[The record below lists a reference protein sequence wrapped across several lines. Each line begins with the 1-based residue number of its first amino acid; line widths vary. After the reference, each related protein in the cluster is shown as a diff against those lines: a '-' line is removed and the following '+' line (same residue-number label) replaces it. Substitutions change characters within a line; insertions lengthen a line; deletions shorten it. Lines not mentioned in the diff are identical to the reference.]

1 MDVRTI
7 TIADTKSQKRYDIQ
21 TSATTLGELM
31 MEMDRQG
38 IDYSGMSF
46 TEGITRTALLSPESA
61 LPTNVMFKGA
71 PTNNLIILMTN
82 TSKKIESG
90 SYGTRADAY
99 AIIKEQGLP
108 LKSFIAEKTEANY
121 TNVSTD
127 TLWELIDE
135 FMDSDDNEKDTI
147 EPAYNDEEDVEE
159 KINDEI
165 SDLAYSV
172 VDVLEECFPALTTA
186 DLEYVEE
193 FISKELQDR
202 KAKESFVSDKELQDM
217 IANL

>member
-61 LPTNVMFKGA
+61 LPTNVMYKGA
-71 PTNNLIILMTN
+71 PTNNLIMLMTN

-135 FMDSDDNEKDTI
+135 FMGSEDDKKDTI
-147 EPAYNDEEDVEE
+147 EPAYTDEETETDDTD
-159 KINDEI
+159 NI

-172 VDVLEECFPALTTA
+172 VDVFDKCLPSLTTA
-186 DLEYVEE
+186 GLEYVEE
-193 FISKELQDR
+193 FVAKKLQDR
-202 KAKESFVSDKELQDM
+202 KEKEAFVSDKELQDM

>member
-61 LPTNVMFKGA
+61 LPSNVMFKGER
-71 PTNNLIILMTN
+71 TNNLIMLMTN

-135 FMDSDDNEKDTI
+135 FMGSDDAKNTV
-147 EPAYNDEEDVEE
+147 EPAYNDEKDVEE
-159 KINDEI
+159 KNDDEI

-172 VDVLEECFPALTTA
+172 VDVLDKCFPALTTA

>member
-31 MEMDRQG
+31 MEMDKQG
-38 IDYSGMSF
+38 INYQGMSF

-61 LPTNVMFKGA
+61 LPSNVMFKGT
-71 PTNNLIILMTN
+71 PTNNLIMLMTN

-90 SYGTRADAY
+90 SFGTRADAY

-127 TLWELIDE
+127 KLWELIDE
-135 FMDSDDNEKDTI
+135 FMGSDSEKLAV
-147 EPAYNDEEDVEE
+147 EPAYNDEETETDDTD
-159 KINDEI
+159 NI
-165 SDLAYSV
+165 SYLAYSV
-172 VDVLEECFPALTTA
+172 VDVLNECFPNLTTA

-193 FISKELQDR
+193 SISKKLQDR

>member
-31 MEMDRQG
+31 MEMDKQG

-61 LPTNVMFKGA
+61 LPSNVMFKGER
-71 PTNNLIILMTN
+71 TNNLIMLMTN

-135 FMDSDDNEKDTI
+135 FMGSDDNEEDTV
-147 EPAYNDEEDVEE
+147 EAAYNGEEID
-159 KINDEI
+159 DGI

-172 VDVLEECFPALTTA
+172 VDVLDECLPALTTD

-202 KAKESFVSDKELQDM
+202 KAKDAFVSDKELQDM

>member
-1 MDVRTI
+1 
-7 TIADTKSQKRYDIQ
+7 
-21 TSATTLGELM
+21 
-31 MEMDRQG
+31 
-38 IDYSGMSF
+38 
-46 TEGITRTALLSPESA
+46 
-61 LPTNVMFKGA
+61 MFKGER
-71 PTNNLIILMTN
+71 TNNLIILMTN

-135 FMDSDDNEKDTI
+135 FMGSDDNKEDIIK
-147 EPAYNDEEDVEE
+147 PAYNDEEDEE
-159 KINDEI
+159 DSV

-172 VDVLEECFPALTTA
+172 VDVLNECLPGLTTS
-186 DLEYVEE
+186 DLEYVED
-193 FISKELQDR
+193 FLTKELQDR